1 MYPLCPTEA
10 ALVCIFSG
18 AGSGVKVSKVGES
31 YAAMVKKDPLEVGE
45 AWIQI
50 GGVGVDAFSKMES
63 LHCCLVGRW
72 DNFLDHTL
80 FLPSLKAWAMFNW

>member
-10 ALVCIFSG
+10 ALVCMFSG

-45 AWIQI
+45 VWIQI
-50 GGVGVDAFSKMES
+50 GGVG
-63 LHCCLVGRW
+63 GRCFQQ
-72 DNFLDHTL
+72 DGVPTL
-80 FLPSLKAWAMFNW
+80 LPSG

>member
-10 ALVCIFSG
+10 ALVCMFSG

-50 GGVGVDAFSKMES
+50 GGVRGGGWMLSA
-63 LHCCLVGRW
+63 RW
-72 DNFLDHTL
+72 S
-80 FLPSLKAWAMFNW
+80 PYIVA